1 MKLLL
6 CLLLMGCSYTKIDSP
21 KFKMRTQANM
31 KVVDVKADGSFRI
44 EDMNH
49 STPTLAG
56 GKAIS
61 NGATAFGTAATGLA
75 TGLLSRGL

>member
-1 MKLLL
+1 MRLLL
-6 CLLLMGCSYTKIDSP
+6 CLLLAGCAATRIDSP

-31 KVVDVKADGSFRI
+31 KVVDVKPDGSFRI
-44 EDMNH
+44 EDLNH

-61 NGATAFGTAATGLA
+61 NGAAAFGTAAAGLA
-75 TGLLSRGL
+75 TALIVK